1 MARAPRDKFRGAP
14 LDPKGSSS
22 SGVVA
27 GKMRQ
32 GHPTPPTF
40 QTRKQQK
47 QWYKAQYKN
56 GVVARGTGVVTTYK
70 RGRLVK
76 SNAGA
81 KTLSQKKVN
90 VARRRHRV
98 NMVKRT
104 AKGAVALGGLG
115 ITAYAA
121 AQNHPATAARTKAFG
136 KSARS
141 SYMRNSAT
149 ARGRYA
155 HTASTMKTKRNL
167 RRMGGGGGRQR
178 RDRRG
183 RFS

>member
-1 MARAPRDKFRGAP
+1 MARAPREKFRGAP

-22 SGVVA
+22 SGIVA
-27 GKMRQ
+27 GHMRQ
-32 GHPTPPTF
+32 GHPKPPTF
-40 QTRKQQK
+40 ATRKQQK

-90 VARRRHRV
+90 LARRRHRI
-98 NMVKRT
+98 NIAKRT
-104 AKGAVALGGLG
+104 GKGAIALGGLAL
-115 ITAYAA
+115 TAYATA
-121 AQNHPATAARTKAFG
+121 SSHPSTAAHTK
-136 KSARS
+136 
-141 SYMRNSAT
+141 
-149 ARGRYA
+149 RYTGMA
-155 HTASTMKTKRNL
+155 QSRYKTTASTMKTKRNL
-167 RRMGGGGGRQR
+167 RRMGGGGGRFH

-183 RFS
+183 RFA